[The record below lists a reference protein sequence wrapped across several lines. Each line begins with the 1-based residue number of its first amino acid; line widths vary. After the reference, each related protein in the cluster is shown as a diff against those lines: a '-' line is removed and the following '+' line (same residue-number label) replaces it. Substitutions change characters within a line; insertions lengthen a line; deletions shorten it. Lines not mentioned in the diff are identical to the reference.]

1 MDKSIFN
8 RPGLYIRF
16 KDKNTIERIV
26 VGTKGVK
33 GLSPVDY
40 RKEIR
45 DFCDCNFSSFEKRF
59 SKRTLKL
66 LYDKLTEKQLG
77 YIIKS
82 SIDDAKKIEAVNES
96 AGATLLGR
104 FNTAWDTRDTDY
116 HGDMEFLKDT
126 AEKLTVWN
134 YQALTIQHKVKM
146 FFPVITHLELLKNDL
161 EKFVRS
167 TVFYK
172 AVSFFENGEEIK
184 YLFFDDVEK
193 YYAYLMFL
201 FYNRKEMPCE
211 CELCGGYFIPKT
223 KKKALYCDR
232 VFKDGKTCKEIGP
245 GIKHKMQTEKDPVLE
260 TYEREKNKMYKRME
274 RAQLFGETPKSISA
288 DEYFAWLDKAK
299 QVKNQYLKDEITAED
314 ALEAIMD
321 EG

>member
-16 KDKNTIERIV
+16 KDQNAIERIA
-26 VGTKGVK
+26 VGAKGIK
-33 GLSPVDY
+33 ELSPVDY
-40 RKEIR
+40 RKEIQ
-45 DFCDCNFSSFEKRF
+45 DFCDCDLSSFEKRF
-59 SKRTLKL
+59 SNRTSRL
-66 LYDKLTEKQLG
+66 LHEKLTEKQLG

-82 SIDDAKKIEAVNES
+82 SIEDAEKIEAVNES
-96 AGATLLGR
+96 AGAILLDR
-104 FNTAWDTRDTDY
+104 LNTAWDIRDTDY
-116 HGDMEFLKDT
+116 PGDMEFLEDT
-126 AEKLTVWN
+126 AEKLSIWN
-134 YQALTIQHKVKM
+134 YLTLTIQHKLKM
-146 FFPVITHLELLKNDL
+146 FFPVIAHLELLEKDL
-161 EKFVRS
+161 EKFVRD

-172 AVSFFENGEEIK
+172 AVSCFENGEEIK
-184 YLFFDDVEK
+184 YLFFDDVEN

-201 FYNRKEMPCE
+201 FYNRKEIPCE

-223 KKKALYCDR
+223 KKKTLYCDR

-260 TYEREKNKMYKRME
+260 IYEREKNKMYKRME

-288 DEYFAWLDKAK
+288 DEYFTWLDRAK

-314 ALEAIMD
+314 ALEAIM
-321 EG
+321 EKI

>member
-16 KDKNTIERIV
+16 KDQNAIERIAV
-26 VGTKGVK
+26 EAKGVK
-33 GLSPVDY
+33 EFSPIDY
-40 RKEIR
+40 RKEIQ
-45 DFCDCNFSSFEKRF
+45 DFCDCDLSSFEKRF
-59 SKRTLKL
+59 SNRTSRL
-66 LYDKLTEKQLG
+66 LHEKLTEKQLG

-82 SIDDAKKIEAVNES
+82 SIEDAEKIEAVNES
-96 AGATLLGR
+96 AGAILLGR
-104 FNTAWDTRDTDY
+104 LNTAWDIRNTDY
-116 HGDMEFLKDT
+116 PGDMEFLKDT

-134 YQALTIQHKVKM
+134 VQALTIQHKMKM
-146 FFPVITHLELLKNDL
+146 FFPVVTHLALIENGL
-161 EKFVRS
+161 EKFVRE

-172 AVSFFENGEEIK
+172 AVSCFENGEEMK
-184 YLFFDDVEK
+184 YLFFDDVEN

-211 CELCGGYFIPKT
+211 CELCGEYFIPKT
-223 KKKALYCDR
+223 KKKTLYCDR
-232 VFKDGKTCKEIGP
+232 VFKEGKTCKEIGP
-245 GIKHKMQTEKDPVLE
+245 GIKHKMQREKDPVLE

-274 RAQLFGETPKSISA
+274 RVQLFGETPKSISA
-288 DEYFAWLDKAK
+288 DEYFTWLDKAK
-299 QVKNQYLKDEITAED
+299 QVKNQYLKEEITTED

>member
-16 KDKNTIERIV
+16 KDRNTIERIA
-26 VGTKGVK
+26 VGAKGVK
-33 GLSPVDY
+33 EFSPVDY
-40 RKEIR
+40 RKEIQ
-45 DFCDCNFSSFEKRF
+45 DFCDCVLSSFEKRF
-59 SKRTLKL
+59 SNRTSRL
-66 LYDKLTEKQLG
+66 LHEILTEKQLG

-82 SIDDAKKIEAVNES
+82 SIEDAEKIATVNKS
-96 AGATLLGR
+96 AGAILLGR
-104 FNTAWDTRDTDY
+104 LNTAWDIRDTDY
-116 HGDMEFLKDT
+116 PGDMEFLKDT
-126 AEKLTVWN
+126 AEKFGLWN
-134 YQALTIQHKVKM
+134 YQLLTIQHKVKI
-146 FFPVITHLELLKNDL
+146 FFPVIAHLELFKNDL
-161 EKFVRS
+161 EKFVRE

-172 AVSFFENGEEIK
+172 AVSCFENGDEMK
-184 YLFFDDVEK
+184 YLFFDDVEN

-201 FYNRKEMPCE
+201 FYNRKETPCE
-211 CELCGGYFIPKT
+211 CELCGEYFIPKT
-223 KKKALYCDR
+223 KKKTLYCDR
-232 VFKDGKTCKEIGP
+232 VFKEGKTCKEIGP

-321 EG
+321 EE

>member
-16 KDKNTIERIV
+16 KDRNTIERIAF
-26 VGTKGVK
+26 GAKGVK
-33 GLSPVDY
+33 ELSPVDY
-40 RKEIR
+40 RKEIQN
-45 DFCDCNFSSFEKRF
+45 FCDCDLSRFEKKFSNRTSRF
-59 SKRTLKL
+59 LHE
-66 LYDKLTEKQLG
+66 KLTEKQLG

-82 SIDDAKKIEAVNES
+82 SMEDALKIETVNES
-96 AGATLLGR
+96 ASAILLGKL
-104 FNTAWDTRDTDY
+104 NIAWDIRDTDY
-116 HGDMEFLKDT
+116 SGDMEILMDT
-126 AEKLTVWN
+126 AEKFAMWN
-134 YQALTIQHKVKM
+134 VQTLAIQHKVKM
-146 FFPVITHLELLKNDL
+146 FFPVIAHLELFENDL
-161 EKFVRS
+161 EKFVRDA
-167 TVFYK
+167 VFYK
-172 AVSFFENGEEIK
+172 AVSCFENGDEMK
-184 YLFFDDVEK
+184 YLFFDDVEN

-314 ALEAIMD
+314 ALEAIM
-321 EG
+321 EV

>member
-16 KDKNTIERIV
+16 KDQNAIERIAV
-26 VGTKGVK
+26 EAKGVK
-33 GLSPVDY
+33 EFSPIDY
-40 RKEIR
+40 RKEIQ
-45 DFCDCNFSSFEKRF
+45 DFCDCDLSSFEKRF
-59 SKRTLKL
+59 SNRTSRL
-66 LYDKLTEKQLG
+66 LHEKLTEKQLG

-82 SIDDAKKIEAVNES
+82 SIEDAEKIEAVNES
-96 AGATLLGR
+96 AGAILLGR
-104 FNTAWDTRDTDY
+104 LNTAWDIRNTDY
-116 HGDMEFLKDT
+116 PGDMEFLKDT
-126 AEKLTVWN
+126 AEKLSVWN
-134 YQALTIQHKVKM
+134 VQTLTIQHKLKM
-146 FFPVITHLELLKNDL
+146 FFPVIAHLELLEKDL
-161 EKFVRS
+161 KKFVHD

-172 AVSFFENGEEIK
+172 AVSYFENGEEIK
-184 YLFFDDVEK
+184 YLFFDDGEN

-211 CELCGGYFIPKT
+211 CELCGEYFIPKT
-223 KKKALYCDR
+223 KKKTLYCDR

-274 RAQLFGETPKSISA
+274 RTQLFGETPKSISA
-288 DEYFAWLDKAK
+288 DEYFTWLDKAK
-299 QVKNQYLKDEITAED
+299 QVKNQYLKDEISAED

>member
-26 VGTKGVK
+26 VGKKGVK
-33 GLSPVDY
+33 ELNPVDY
-40 RKEIR
+40 RKEIQ
-45 DFCDCNFSSFEKRF
+45 DFCDCNFSSYEKRF
-59 SKRTLKL
+59 SNRTLKL
-66 LYDKLTEKQLG
+66 LHDKLTEKQLG

-82 SIDDAKKIEAVNES
+82 SIDDAEKIEAVNES

-104 FNTAWDTRDTDY
+104 FNTAWDIRDTDY

-134 YQALTIQHKVKM
+134 YQVLTIQHKVKM
-146 FFPVITHLELLKNDL
+146 FFPFITHLELFKNDL
-161 EKFVRS
+161 EKFVRN

-172 AVSFFENGEEIK
+172 AISFFENEEEVK
-184 YLFFDDVEK
+184 YLFFDDVEN

-201 FYNRKEMPCE
+201 FYYRKETPCE
-211 CELCGGYFIPKT
+211 CELCGEYFIPKT
-223 KKKALYCDR
+223 KKKTLYCDR
-232 VFKDGKTCKEIGP
+232 VFKEGKTCKEIGP
-245 GIKHKMQTEKDPVLE
+245 VIKHKMQTEKDPVLE

-274 RAQLFGETPKSISA
+274 RTQLFGETPKSVSA
-288 DEYFAWLDKAK
+288 DEYFTWLDMVK
-299 QVKNQYLKDEITAED
+299 QVKNQYLKNEISAED
-314 ALEAIMD
+314 ALEVIMK
-321 EG
+321 EE